1 MTMYKIL
8 VSDKLGEAGLQRLA
22 DAPDAEHTMTL
33 KLSQEE
39 LIDIIGDYDAIIVRS
54 GTQVN
59 DDVLAAGRRL
69 RVVGRAGIGIDN
81 IDVQA
86 ATNRGIIV
94 MNTPQAN
101 TVATAEQ
108 TMALM
113 LGVTRHVA
121 QAHQSVSAREWRRSD
136 FVGQQLYRKTLGII
150 GFGRIGRLVASRA
163 QSFGMEVLAYDP
175 FVSEDVARE
184 LGVTLVDLPD
194 LLSTSDYISLHTVS
208 SPETRG
214 MIDAAALD
222 QMKDGVILVNCA
234 RGQLIDEAA
243 LAAALDSGKV
253 RAAAVDVYSKEPPV
267 SDHPLVG
274 HPHVLHTPHLGAS
287 TYEAQRDVATQIVD
301 QVLDALRGKDF
312 RNAVNMP
319 FHAGPDFGDIWP
331 YMELGGKLGVLQ
343 GALANGPIRRVE
355 VEIKG
360 DMAER
365 LIRPVAA
372 GLLKGM
378 LEKALPDTI
387 NYINA
392 PVLAAEHGI
401 TVSQTKG
408 INLVDYP
415 NLVSCRVHWDGGSRL
430 LSGVLFGGSQPRL
443 VQVDEYQID
452 VNPKGILLILRN
464 LDVPGVIG
472 RVGTILAADKVN
484 IGEWRMG
491 RHHPG
496 GEALSFISLDNPPS
510 EETLSSLKEV
520 EAVVAL
526 RMIEL

>member
-1 MTMYKIL
+1 MYKVL
-8 VSDKLGEAGLQRLA
+8 VSDKLGEAGLHRLT
-22 DAPDAEHTMTL
+22 DASDAEHTVAL
-33 KLSQEE
+33 NLSHQELTE
-39 LIDIIGDYDAIIVRS
+39 IIGDYDAIIVRS
-54 GTQVN
+54 GTQV
-59 DDVLAAGRRL
+59 DDRVLAAGRNL
-69 RVVGRAGIGIDN
+69 RVVGRAGNGIDN

-101 TVATAEQ
+101 AVATAEH

-113 LGVTRHVA
+113 LGVVRHMAPAHHSVA
-121 QAHQSVSAREWRRSD
+121 AGQWRRAE
-136 FVGQQLYRKTLGII
+136 FVGRQLYRNVLGII

-163 QSFGMEVLAYDP
+163 QSFGMEILAYDP

-184 LGVTLVDLPD
+184 LGVTLVDLSD
-194 LLSTSDYISLHTVS
+194 LLATSDYISLHTIS

-214 MIDAAALD
+214 MIDAAALE
-222 QMKDGVILVNCA
+222 QVKDGVVIINCA

-253 RAAAVDVYSKEPPV
+253 GAAAVDVYSKEPPP
-267 SDHPLVG
+267 SDHPLLG
-274 HPHVLHTPHLGAS
+274 HPRVLHTPHLGAS
-287 TYEAQRDVATQIVD
+287 TMEAQRDVATQIVD

-331 YMELGGKLGVLQ
+331 YMELGEKLGLLQ
-343 GALANGPIRRVE
+343 AALANGPIRRVE

-372 GLLKGM
+372 ALLKGM
-378 LEKALPDTI
+378 LQKALPDTI

-392 PVLAAEHGI
+392 PVLATEHGI

-415 NLVSCRVHWDGGSRL
+415 NLVSCRVHWDDGSRL

-443 VQVDEYQID
+443 VQIDEYQID

-464 LDVPGVIG
+464 HDVPGVIG
-472 RVGTILAADKVN
+472 QVGTMLAADNVN

-491 RHHPG
+491 RHRPG

-510 EETLSSLKEV
+510 QETLSSLEGV

>member
-1 MTMYKIL
+1 MTMYKVL
-8 VSDKLGEAGLQRLA
+8 VSDKLGEAGLQRLEA
-22 DAPDAEHTMTL
+22 ARDAEHTVAL

-39 LIDIIGDYDAIIVRS
+39 LIGLIGDYDAIIVRS

-59 DDVLAAGRRL
+59 DEVFAAGRKL

-101 TVATAEQ
+101 AVATAEQ
-108 TMALM
+108 TMTLM

-121 QAHQSVSAREWRRSD
+121 AAHQSVAAGEWRRSD
-136 FVGQQLYRKTLGII
+136 FVGQQLYRKVLGII

-163 QSFGMEVLAYDP
+163 QSFGMEVYAYDP

-194 LLSTSDYISLHTVS
+194 LLARSDYISLHTIS

-214 MIDAAALD
+214 MIDTAALE

-234 RGQLIDEAA
+234 RGQLVDEAA
-243 LAAALDSGKV
+243 LVAALDSGKV
-253 RAAAVDVYSKEPPV
+253 RAAAIDVYSKEPPTT
-267 SDHPLVG
+267 DHPLVG

-312 RNAVNMP
+312 RNAINMP
-319 FHAGPDFGDIWP
+319 FQAGPDFGDIWP
-331 YMELGGKLGVLQ
+331 YMELGEKLGVLQ

-372 GLLKGM
+372 ALLKGM
-378 LEKALPDTI
+378 LEKALPDTV

-392 PVLAAEHGI
+392 PVLATEHGI

-408 INLVDYP
+408 INLLDYP
-415 NLVSCRVHWDGGSRL
+415 NLVSCRAHWQGGSRL

-452 VNPKGILLILRN
+452 VRPKGILLILRN

-472 RVGTILAADKVN
+472 QVGTILAANQVN

-496 GEALSFISLDNPPS
+496 GEALSFISLDNPPA
-510 EETLSSLKEV
+510 EETLSALEEV